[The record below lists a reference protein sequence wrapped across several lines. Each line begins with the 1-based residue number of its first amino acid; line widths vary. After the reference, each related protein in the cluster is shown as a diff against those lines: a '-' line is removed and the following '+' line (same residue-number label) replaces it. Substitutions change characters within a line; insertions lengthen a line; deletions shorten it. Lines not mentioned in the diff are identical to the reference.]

1 MIRIHQARE
10 RLWSIDR
17 PASQVPCQGSPFHNP
32 GAGAPGCGG
41 IPPAPPAPP
50 TLAGPAHIRAARAL
64 GKGRDV
70 PGKWYQGVSPQDGT
84 ALKDIDTTVAHPA
97 RVYDYWLGGK
107 DNFAVDREAAE
118 EVLRARPAIRLNV
131 RSNRAFLARSV
142 SYLTAEAGVRQF
154 LDIGTGIPSANNTHE
169 VAQSV
174 VPAARVAYVD
184 NDPIVLSH
192 ARALLTS
199 TSGPTSYIDADLRDT
214 AAVLA
219 EAARILDFTRP
230 VAIMLIAVLHL
241 IPDEDD
247 PWEIV
252 ATLMGAVPSGSY
264 LVISHPASDVEAG
277 SAAQAARR
285 YNELVASPMRRRSLD
300 QVRRFFDGLDILD
313 PGVVQLHQWRPADGD
328 PVAPSSGYGAVGRK
342 P

>member
-1 MIRIHQARE
+1 VAR
-10 RLWSIDR
+10 
-17 PASQVPCQGSPFHNP
+17 
-32 GAGAPGCGG
+32 
-41 IPPAPPAPP
+41 
-50 TLAGPAHIRAARAL
+50 
-64 GKGRDV
+64 
-70 PGKWYQGVSPQDGT
+70 KWYEGVIPHDGT
-84 ALKDIDTTVAHPA
+84 AVKDIDTTVAHPA

-107 DNFAVDREAAE
+107 DNFAVDRKAAE

-142 SYLTAEAGVRQF
+142 HYLASEAGIGQF

-174 VPAARVAYVD
+174 NPEARVVYVD

-199 TSGPTSYIDADLRDT
+199 TSGPTAYIDADLRDT
-214 AAVLA
+214 RAILT
-219 EAARILDFTRP
+219 EAARTLDFGRP

-247 PWEIV
+247 PWRIV
-252 ATLMGAVPSGSY
+252 AELTRAVPSGSY
-264 LVISHPASDVEAG
+264 LVISHPASDVEAE
-277 SAAQAARR
+277 SAREAAKA
-285 YNELVASPMRRRSLD
+285 YNERVAAPMQRRSRD
-300 QVRRFFDGLDILD
+300 EVRRFFDGLDILD
-313 PGVVQLHQWRPADGD
+313 PGVVQTHVWRPADGD
-328 PVAPSSGYGAVGRK
+328 PVAPSSGYAAVGRK